1 MRVSLERLVSHPG
14 RVVSAAY
21 MVGWLL
27 GTILLL
33 LPVCTAPGNHT
44 GWWQASFTAMSA
56 LCITG
61 LNVVDPGTHWS
72 HAGQV
77 VILSLIQM
85 GGFGIMTMTSLILF
99 RIAGRV
105 SHTTARVAQAETR
118 AQLTG
123 IGRMPWRILRL
134 TLLIEGTVAVLL
146 TGRFLLLGMQ
156 WDQALYRGVF
166 HAISA
171 FNNAGFSLWPDNM
184 IGFNADPW
192 VMLPICAAIVL
203 GGLGFPVHL
212 ELLRRWRGLRAGARR
227 RPSVHLQLTL
237 IGTAVLLL
245 AGFCTFALFEWN
257 NPGTLGPQSLTGKLL
272 GCLGGAVFPRTAGF
286 NSIDYGAIND
296 ATIAVNYGLM
306 MIGGGSA
313 GTAGGLKIATVAVLL
328 LAVATEVA
336 GEQKTVF
343 RGRKISSALT
353 RQALAVTVLGT
364 AAVFVAI
371 LALASIEPAPLH
383 VVTFEAISAFAT
395 VGLSMNLTPT
405 LQPASLGVVEA
416 LMFLGR
422 VGPVSVAAALAMHR
436 HPRRYQLPQEDPLV
450 G

>member
-1 MRVSLERLVSHPG
+1 
-14 RVVSAAY
+14 
-21 MVGWLL
+21 
-27 GTILLL
+27 
-33 LPVCTAPGNHT
+33 
-44 GWWQASFTAMSA
+44 MSA

-61 LNVVDPGTHWS
+61 LNVVDPGSHWTHF
-72 HAGQV
+72 GQL
-77 VILSLIQM
+77 VILALIQV

-105 SHTTARVAQAETR
+105 SHTSARVAQTETR
-118 AQLTG
+118 SQMQG

-134 TLLIEGTVAVLL
+134 TLVIEAAIALVL
-146 TGRFLLLGMQ
+146 TARFLTLGMD
-156 WDQALYRGVF
+156 WGMASYRGVF

-171 FNNAGFSLWPDNM
+171 FNNAGFSLWPDNL
-184 IGFNADPW
+184 ISFNSDPW
-192 VMLPICAAIVL
+192 AMLPICVGIIL

-212 ELLRRWRGLRAGARR
+212 ELLRRLRGRPTRARR
-227 RPSVHLQLTL
+227 RPSVHLQLTV
-237 IGTAVLLL
+237 IGTGILLL

-272 GCLGGAVFPRTAGF
+272 GCLGGTVFPRTAGF

-296 ATIAVNYGLM
+296 STVAVNYGLM

-313 GTAGGLKIATVAVLL
+313 GTAGGLKVATVAVLL
-328 LAVATEVA
+328 LAVATEVS

-371 LALASIEPAPLH
+371 LVLASVEPAPLH
-383 VVTFEAISAFAT
+383 VVTFEAISAFGT

-405 LQPASLGVVEA
+405 LQPVSLAVVEA

-422 VGPVSVAAALAMHR
+422 VGPVSAAAALALHR
-436 HPRRYQLPQEDPLV
+436 RPRRYQLPQEDPLV